1 MTRSRTGKAPAPA
14 ARPPRRRAALIGLAL
29 VVLSGAAYAIFLI
42 THVPQAVAID
52 ELMTAKPNELFR
64 FNGPP
69 DGLLVLMNVRG
80 SGLATIS
87 APGARLAEPTAG
99 TLGALAQEAEGFR
112 PSTKGVEL
120 RVTNDVSSVA
130 ALSIAIARNG
140 NGEPAIDVRPR
151 ILPDGNGLAIT
162 ASGAT
167 LRVTVNW
174 TSPPP
179 GKPQTGPM
187 LMSDDGI
194 LLPIGRA
201 VIEVPERGSLFVGSS
216 AGANLRVDL
225 GNAEEHFSTGGLTVQ
240 GLEVRSAD
248 GGSLVS
254 LACGKPEGDLQP
266 GLTGEIGT
274 RTCDSLLHVQ
284 DFKLDDK
291 AHLQLSGS
299 GFLMKDRA
307 PQYWQLMSNIASN
320 VVLQT
325 AFTSLVSGVV
335 AWAVFWLGF
344 RKPKET

>member
-1 MTRSRTGKAPAPA
+1 MTRSWTGKAAAPA
-14 ARPPRRRAALIGLAL
+14 ARPSRRHAAVIGFAL
-29 VVLSGAAYAIFLI
+29 VVLSGAAYAIFLL
-42 THVPQAVAID
+42 THIPQAVAID

-64 FNGPP
+64 FKAPP
-69 DGLLVLMNVRG
+69 DGMLIMMNVRG

-87 APGARLAEPTAG
+87 APGARLTEPKTG
-99 TLGALAQEAEGFR
+99 TLAALAGEVEGFR

-120 RVTNDVSSVA
+120 RVTNDVSSIA
-130 ALSIAIARNG
+130 ALSIAITRNG
-140 NGEPAIDVRPR
+140 HDEPAIDVRPR
-151 ILPDGNGLAIT
+151 ILPDGNGLAIA
-162 ASGAT
+162 ASGTT

-187 LMSDDGI
+187 LMSDDGV
-194 LLPIGRA
+194 LLPISRA
-201 VIEVPERGSLFVGSS
+201 VIEVPERASLFVGSS

-225 GNAEEHFSTGGLTVQ
+225 GNAEEHFSTGGLTMR
-240 GLEVRSAD
+240 GLEVRSID

-254 LACGKPEGDLQP
+254 LACGKPEGELQP
-266 GLTGEIGT
+266 NLTGEIGT
-274 RTCDSLLHVQ
+274 MTCDSLLRVQ

-291 AHLQLSGS
+291 AHLQLTGS

-325 AFTSLVSGVV
+325 AFTSLVSGLV
-335 AWAVFWLGF
+335 AWVVFWLGF
-344 RKPKET
+344 RKPKEN